1 MLKNILTVLIAP
13 LIFFLCAALS
23 YNCTTGHSEN
33 KKLNQL
39 YRDGLK
45 VAYDKANPFCPQA
58 ELDYC
63 DSILASPSTSAGT
76 TMYFQYE
83 KAVAL
88 VKLGE
93 EKKAIDIFQ
102 ALMQDAKVSSGPEGR
117 LSVELRNRLALAWIR
132 LGERN
137 NCISNHSAGSC
148 IFPIQGKGVY
158 TDPYASQKGIELYQ
172 QILQQDP
179 NDLTSRWMLN
189 IAYMT
194 VGGYP
199 AKVPAEW
206 LIPGLDTDT
215 SSVKVLP
222 FRDMAGSLK
231 LNAGKNMAGGTI
243 IDDFNNDGYL
253 DIVTSCWDLG
263 ESMHYYKNNGDGTF
277 TDVSKQSGL
286 ADIKGGLNIIQ
297 ADYNNDGF
305 TDILI
310 LRGAWL
316 REMGRQPATLLRN
329 NGNGTFTD
337 VTVESGILSFG
348 PTQAGVWA
356 DFNNDGWLDL
366 FIAHETSTA
375 DHPHPSELYINNHD
389 GTFTNVTEQ
398 AGCDKLGFTK
408 GVVAADYNND
418 GWPDIFM
425 SGLDGHKILLKNKG
439 IKSNIPQFE
448 DVTHEAGLD
457 KDTTFTFPTWFFDY
471 DNDGWPDILVCGY
484 AFQGHLAQTLAEE
497 ALNLPLTTPSAVYLY
512 RNNHDGTFTNVTKS
526 MGLDHPVF
534 AMGANFGDIDNDGWL
549 DMYFATGNPD
559 FTSLI
564 PNKLYKN
571 INGQRFADVTSSA
584 RVGNLQKGHGV
595 AFADIDNDGDQ
606 DLFVETG
613 GAFKGDAFYNSL
625 YVNPGQNNNNWIS
638 VTLEGVHSNRSAIGA
653 HIAVTFTE
661 DGKQRTVYKD
671 VNSGGSFGA
680 SPLRQQIGIGT
691 AKMIDELIIKW
702 PTTGIVQVFKNV
714 SPRQFLRI
722 KEGSDQ
728 IEKINLKT
736 LQFKD
741 NNEPMNMNMGGM
753 DMSTSTSM
761 NTISCGP
768 AKHL

>member
-13 LIFFLCAALS
+13 LIFFLCTALC

-194 VGGYP
+194 VGEYP

-408 GVVAADYNND
+408 GVVAAD
-418 GWPDIFM
+418 
-425 SGLDGHKILLKNKG
+425 
-439 IKSNIPQFE
+439 
-448 DVTHEAGLD
+448 
-457 KDTTFTFPTWFFDY
+457 
-471 DNDGWPDILVCGY
+471 
-484 AFQGHLAQTLAEE
+484 
-497 ALNLPLTTPSAVYLY
+497 
-512 RNNHDGTFTNVTKS
+512 
-526 MGLDHPVF
+526 
-534 AMGANFGDIDNDGWL
+534 
-549 DMYFATGNPD
+549 
-559 FTSLI
+559 
-564 PNKLYKN
+564 
-571 INGQRFADVTSSA
+571 
-584 RVGNLQKGHGV
+584 
-595 AFADIDNDGDQ
+595 
-606 DLFVETG
+606 
-613 GAFKGDAFYNSL
+613 
-625 YVNPGQNNNNWIS
+625 
-638 VTLEGVHSNRSAIGA
+638 
-653 HIAVTFTE
+653 
-661 DGKQRTVYKD
+661 
-671 VNSGGSFGA
+671 
-680 SPLRQQIGIGT
+680 
-691 AKMIDELIIKW
+691 
-702 PTTGIVQVFKNV
+702 
-714 SPRQFLRI
+714 
-722 KEGSDQ
+722 
-728 IEKINLKT
+728 
-736 LQFKD
+736 
-741 NNEPMNMNMGGM
+741 
-753 DMSTSTSM
+753 
-761 NTISCGP
+761 
-768 AKHL
+768 

>member
-1 MLKNILTVLIAP
+1 M
-13 LIFFLCAALS
+13 
-23 YNCTTGHSEN
+23 
-33 KKLNQL
+33 
-39 YRDGLK
+39 
-45 VAYDKANPFCPQA
+45 
-58 ELDYC
+58 
-63 DSILASPSTSAGT
+63 
-76 TMYFQYE
+76 
-83 KAVAL
+83 
-88 VKLGE
+88 
-93 EKKAIDIFQ
+93 
-102 ALMQDAKVSSGPEGR
+102 
-117 LSVELRNRLALAWIR
+117 
-132 LGERN
+132 
-137 NCISNHSAGSC
+137 
-148 IFPIQGKGVY
+148 GK
-158 TDPYASQKGIELYQ
+158 
-172 QILQQDP
+172 
-179 NDLTSRWMLN
+179 
-189 IAYMT
+189 
-194 VGGYP
+194 
-199 AKVPAEW
+199 
-206 LIPGLDTDT
+206 
-215 SSVKVLP
+215 
-222 FRDMAGSLK
+222 
-231 LNAGKNMAGGTI
+231 
-243 IDDFNNDGYL
+243 
-253 DIVTSCWDLG
+253 
-263 ESMHYYKNNGDGTF
+263 
-277 TDVSKQSGL
+277 
-286 ADIKGGLNIIQ
+286 
-297 ADYNNDGF
+297 
-305 TDILI
+305 
-310 LRGAWL
+310 
-316 REMGRQPATLLRN
+316 QPATLLRN

-348 PTQAGVWA
+348 PTQTAVWA
-356 DFNNDGWLDL
+356 DFNNDGFLDL
-366 FIAHETSTA
+366 FIGHETASP
-375 DHPHPSELYINNHD
+375 DYPHPSELYINNHD
-389 GTFTNVTEQ
+389 GTFTNVTEKS
-398 AGCDKLGFTK
+398 GCGKLGFTK

>member
-1 MLKNILTVLIAP
+1 MRKKNLTVLIAP
-13 LIFFLCAALS
+13 AIFFLCAALC

-45 VAYDKANPFCPQA
+45 VAYNRENPFCPQA
-58 ELDYC
+58 QLDFC
-63 DSILASPSTSAGT
+63 DSVLSQPSTSASM
-76 TMYFQYE
+76 TMYFQYG
-83 KAVAL
+83 KAIAL

-117 LSVELRNRLALAWIR
+117 LSTDLRNRLALAWIR

-148 IFPIQGKGVY
+148 VFPIQGKGVY

-172 QILQQDP
+172 HILQQDP
-179 NDLTSRWMLN
+179 GDLTSRWMLN

-194 VGGYP
+194 LGEYP

-231 LNAGKNMAGGTI
+231 LNSNKNMAGGTI
-243 IDDFNNDGYL
+243 IDDFNNDGNL
-253 DIVTSCWDLG
+253 DIITSCWDLE

-305 TDILI
+305 TDILV

-316 REMGRQPATLLRN
+316 REMGKQPATLLRN

-348 PTQAGVWA
+348 PTQTGVWA

-366 FIAHETSTA
+366 FIAHETGA
-375 DHPHPSELYINNHD
+375 PEYPHPSELYINNHD
-389 GTFTNVTEQ
+389 GTFTNVTEK
-398 AGCDKLGFTK
+398 AGCGMLGFTK

-448 DVTHEAGLD
+448 DATHEAGLD

-471 DNDGWPDILVCGY
+471 DNDGWPDIFVCGY
-484 AFQGHLAQTLAEE
+484 AFEGHLAQTLAEE
-497 ALNLPLTTPSAVYLY
+497 ALHLPLTTPSTMYLY
-512 RNNHDGTFTNVTKS
+512 RNNHDGTFTNVSKS
-526 MGLDHPVF
+526 VGLDHPVF

-549 DMYFATGNPD
+549 DMYLATGNPD

-564 PNKLYKN
+564 PNKMYKN
-571 INGQRFADVTSSA
+571 IGGQRFADVTSSA

-595 AFADIDNDGDQ
+595 SFADIDNDGDQ

-661 DGKQRTVYKD
+661 DGKQRTVYRD

-714 SPRQFLRI
+714 TPRQFLRI

-736 LQFKD
+736 LHFKD
-741 NNEPMNMNMGGM
+741 SNEPMNMSMPGM
-753 DMSTSTSM
+753 DMSTSM

-768 AKHL
+768 TKHL

>member
-1 MLKNILTVLIAP
+1 MRKKILTVLIAP
-13 LIFFLCAALS
+13 VIFFLCAALC

-58 ELDYC
+58 QLDHA
-63 DSILASPSTSAGT
+63 DSVLSLPSTSAAM

-117 LSVELRNRLALAWIR
+117 LSADLRNRLALAWIR

-148 IFPIQGKGVY
+148 VFPIQGKGVY

-179 NDLTSRWMLN
+179 TDLTSRWMLN

-194 VGGYP
+194 VGEYP

-222 FRDMAGSLK
+222 FQDMAGSLK
-231 LNAGKNMAGGTI
+231 LNANKNMAGGSI

-253 DIVTSCWDLG
+253 DIITSCWDLE

-305 TDILI
+305 TDILV

-316 REMGRQPATLLRN
+316 REMGKQPATLLRN

-348 PTQAGVWA
+348 PTQTGVWA

-366 FIAHETSTA
+366 FIGHETGA
-375 DHPHPSELYINNHD
+375 PEYPHPSELYINNHD
-389 GTFTNVTEQ
+389 GTFTNVTEKS
-398 AGCDKLGFTK
+398 GCDKLGFTK

-448 DVTHEAGLD
+448 DATHEAGLD

-471 DNDGWPDILVCGY
+471 DNDGWPDIFVCGY
-484 AFQGHLAQTLAEE
+484 NFQGHLAQTLAED
-497 ALNLPLTTPSAVYLY
+497 ALHLPITKPSAMYLY
-512 RNNHDGTFTNVTKS
+512 RNNHDGTFTNVTKP

-549 DMYFATGNPD
+549 DMYLATGNPD

-564 PNKLYKN
+564 PNKMYKN
-571 INGQRFADVTSSA
+571 IGGQRFADVTSSA

-595 AFADIDNDGDQ
+595 SFADIDNDGDQ

-638 VTLEGVHSNRSAIGA
+638 VLLEGVHSNRSAIGA

-661 DGKQRTVYKD
+661 NGVQRTVYKD

-741 NNEPMNMNMGGM
+741 SHEPMNMNMGGM
-753 DMSTSTSM
+753 DMSTSL
-761 NTISCGP
+761 NTISCAP